1 MEPHGIVDRQYL
13 ADYSGGDMNLTRFR
27 SWLKWMVKGQ
37 RLEREMETE
46 VRFHLESYAADL
58 VRQGLSQQEAM
69 RQARI
74 EFGGIE
80 SHKDAMRASV
90 GVRWWGEL
98 GSDMR
103 HGLRLLRKNPG
114 FTAVAILTLAL
125 GVGANTAIFSIVNAV
140 LLRSLPYR
148 DPDRL
153 VRIFFNE
160 PGVGLR
166 DVKFSKPEL
175 DDLQARAGVF
185 EDVTPIFEGSE
196 NLTGAKQPERIEGV
210 NGSFSYFS
218 MLGATPPIGRLFD
231 PQDFALGFAP
241 VVVISD
247 GLWHRSYGADPN
259 VLGRTL
265 QIDNDPYT
273 IIGVLP
279 RGFRHPGPT
288 VSGDVEAFGA
298 GGFSADPFPPPIR
311 GNRVLISGIG
321 RLKPGLTLAQAQAR
335 LTAMAAQLRHD
346 FPTDYPPQAQWTI
359 EIQPLQ
365 ETLVGNVRPMLLVL
379 LGAVILI
386 VFIVSLNIANL
397 LLARASGR
405 QQEMAVRLALGASR
419 GRMVRQMLT
428 ESMLLSLIGGA
439 AGIATAVGTLGFI
452 LRFVPSNVPRL
463 NEVRIDWVVQAFALL
478 ISILTGLV
486 FGLAPALHSAK
497 VALSSAIREGG
508 RGSGYSTKTGR
519 LRDVL
524 VVSEL
529 AFAVILM
536 VGAGLLL
543 RTLRDLLQENP
554 GFNPTQVV
562 AANMQLPN
570 PNDPKTDP
578 YLDIPGRATFDREL
592 LRRMKAIPGVEL
604 AAITSALPTT
614 NTNPNAVG
622 GLANEGLVIED
633 RPVESLQDLR
643 AERIRISPDYFKV
656 LQSALLRGRSFTE
669 DDEDG
674 NRLVA
679 LIDESTAHKFGP
691 IGDPR
696 GRRVRFARA
705 PTKPWTTVVGIVQDI
720 KSDGLDIDGVPH
732 IYVST
737 YQDSSKRLS
746 VVLRT
751 SLPAAVLEPQI
762 RHEIQSI
769 DPGLPVFNVSSMN
782 DVLDRSLA
790 SRRFSADLVGGFA
803 GLAVLLASIGIYGL
817 LAYVIGQ
824 RSREIGIRMAL
835 GAQRDDILR
844 MFLRKGVTLASV
856 GIVAGLVVSASTASL
871 MASLL
876 YGVRPHDP
884 AVFLIVPLLLFAVAV
899 LASYLP
905 APRAT
910 KVDPMIALR
919 ES

>member
-1 MEPHGIVDRQYL
+1 MLIRRLRYWMKS
-13 ADYSGGDMNLTRFR
+13 AKR
-27 SWLKWMVKGQ
+27 SEAL
-37 RLEREMETE
+37 REEMELHLAEKAAELEADGMTVE
-46 VRFHLESYAADL
+46 HARAEARRRFGNVGLKHEESREIWMSRF
-58 VRQGLSQQEAM
+58 VS
-69 RQARI
+69 
-74 EFGGIE
+74 
-80 SHKDAMRASV
+80 
-90 GVRWWGEL
+90 EL
-98 GSDMR
+98 GQDVR
-103 HGLRLLRKNPG
+103 YGLRMLVKKPTL
-114 FTAVAILTLAL
+114 TIVAVLTLAL
-125 GVGANTAIFSIVNAV
+125 GVGANTAIFSIVDAV

-148 DPDRL
+148 DPGRL

-166 DVKFSKPEL
+166 DVRFSKPEL
-175 DDLQARAGVF
+175 DDLQMRAGVF
-185 EDVTPIFEGSE
+185 EDVTPILEGSE
-196 NLTGAKQPERIEGV
+196 NVTGAGQPERLEGV

-218 MLGATPPIGRLFD
+218 MLGVTPQIGRLYG
-231 PQDFALGFAP
+231 PQDFVPGFAP
-241 VVVISD
+241 EVVISD
-247 GLWHRSYGADPN
+247 GLWRRAYGADPN
-259 VLGRTL
+259 VVGRTL
-265 QIDNDPYT
+265 RLDNDPMT

-288 VSGDVEAFGA
+288 VSGDAEVFGA
-298 GGFSADPFPPPIR
+298 GGFSGEPFPKPMR
-311 GNRVLISGIG
+311 GTRVLVNGIG

-335 LTAMAAQLRHD
+335 LTAMAAQLRQD
-346 FPTDYPPQAQWTI
+346 FPADYPPQAQWTI

-379 LGAVILI
+379 LGAVILL

-405 QQEMAVRLALGASR
+405 QQEMAVRLSLGASR

-439 AGIATAVGTLGFI
+439 AGVATAVVTLDFI
-452 LRFVPSNVPRL
+452 LRFVPSSVPRL
-463 NEVRIDWVVQAFALL
+463 NEVRIDWVVLAFALL
-478 ISILTGLV
+478 ISILTGLM
-486 FGLAPALHSAK
+486 FGLVPAFHSAK

-524 VVSEL
+524 IVSEL

-562 AANMQLPN
+562 TANIQLPN
-570 PNDPKTDP
+570 PNEREADP
-578 YLDIPGRATFDREL
+578 YLDVPRRATFDREL
-592 LRRMKAIPGVEL
+592 LRRLKAIPGVEL
-604 AAITSALPTT
+604 AAITSALPST

-622 GLANEGLVIED
+622 GIANEGFAIED

-643 AERIRISPDYFKV
+643 AERIPISPDYFKV
-656 LQSALLRGRSFTE
+656 LQASLLRGRSFTE
-669 DDEDG
+669 GDEDG
-674 NRLVA
+674 KPLVA
-679 LIDESTAHKFGP
+679 IIDESTAHKYWP
-691 IGDPR
+691 TGDPL
-696 GRRVRFARA
+696 GRRVRFRRD
-705 PTKPWTTVVGIVQDI
+705 PTKPWTTIVGIVKDI
-720 KSDGLDIDGVPH
+720 KSDGLDIDGAPH

-737 YQDSSKRLS
+737 YQDSNKRLG

-751 SLPAAVLEPQI
+751 SLSASLLEPQI
-762 RHEIQSI
+762 RHEIRGI
-769 DPGLPVFNVSSMN
+769 DPGLPVFGVSSMN

-803 GLAVLLASIGIYGL
+803 GLAVLLAAIGIYGL
-817 LAYVIGQ
+817 LAYMAGQ

-835 GAQRDDILR
+835 GAQREDILR
-844 MFLRKGVTLASV
+844 MFLRKGVALAGV
-856 GIVAGLVVSASTASL
+856 GVVAGLVFSASTASV

-884 AVFLIVPLLLFAVAV
+884 AVFLIVPLLLFAIAV

-905 APRAT
+905 ARRAT
-910 KVDPMIALR
+910 KVDPIIALR
-919 ES
+919 EA

>member
-1 MEPHGIVDRQYL
+1 MGTLLQD
-13 ADYSGGDMNLTRFR
+13 
-27 SWLKWMVKGQ
+27 
-37 RLEREMETE
+37 
-46 VRFHLESYAADL
+46 VRY
-58 VRQGLSQQEAM
+58 
-69 RQARI
+69 
-74 EFGGIE
+74 
-80 SHKDAMRASV
+80 
-90 GVRWWGEL
+90 
-98 GSDMR
+98 
-103 HGLRLLRKNPG
+103 GLRMLVKKPL
-114 FTAVAILTLAL
+114 FTIVAVLTLAL
-125 GVGANTAIFSIVNAV
+125 GVGANTAIFSIVNGV
-140 LLRSLPYR
+140 LLHSLPYR

-153 VRIFFNE
+153 VRIFINE

-166 DVKFSKPEL
+166 DVRFSKPEL
-175 DDLQARAGVF
+175 DDLQTRAGVF
-185 EDVTPIFEGSE
+185 EDVTPILEGSE
-196 NLTGAKQPERIEGV
+196 DLTGAGQPERVEGV
-210 NGSFSYFS
+210 NTSFSYFS
-218 MLGATPPIGRLFD
+218 MLGVIPQIGRLYG
-231 PQDFALGFAP
+231 PQDFTPGFASEA
-241 VVVISD
+241 VISD
-247 GLWHRSYGADPN
+247 GLWRRAYVADPN
-259 VLGRTL
+259 VVGRTIR
-265 QIDNDPYT
+265 IDNDPLT

-288 VSGDVEAFGA
+288 ISGEPEVFGA
-298 GGFSADPFPPPIR
+298 AGFSADPFPQPMRSTRILP
-311 GNRVLISGIG
+311 SGIG

-335 LTAMAAQLRHD
+335 LTAMAAELRHD

-365 ETLVGNVRPMLLVL
+365 ETLVGKVRPMLLVL

-405 QQEMAVRLALGASR
+405 QQEMAVRVALGASR

-439 AGIATAVGTLGFI
+439 AGIATAVGTLRFI

-463 NEVRIDWVVQAFALL
+463 NEVRIDWVVLAFALL

-508 RGSGYSTKTGR
+508 RGAGYGKRTGR

-524 VVSEL
+524 IVSEL

-570 PNDPKTDP
+570 PNESEMDP
-578 YLDIPGRATFDREL
+578 YLDIPRRANFDREL

-604 AAITSALPTT
+604 AAITSALPST

-622 GLANEGLVIED
+622 GVANEGFAIED
-633 RPVESLQDLR
+633 RPVESSQDLR

-656 LQSALLRGRSFTE
+656 LETTLLRGRSFTE
-669 DDEDG
+669 GDEDG
-674 NRLVA
+674 KPMVA
-679 LIDESTAHKFGP
+679 IIDESTAHKYWP
-691 IGDPR
+691 DRDPL
-696 GRRVRFARA
+696 GRRVRFARN
-705 PTKPWTTVVGIVQDI
+705 PTKPWTTIVGVVGDI

-737 YQDSSKRLS
+737 YQDNGKRLS

-751 SLPAAVLEPQI
+751 SLPATLLELQI
-762 RHEIQSI
+762 RHEIQDI
-769 DPGLPVFNVSSMN
+769 DPGLPVFGVSSMN

-790 SRRFSADLVGGFA
+790 SRRFSANLVGGFA

-817 LAYVIGQ
+817 LAYMVGQ

-835 GAQRDDILR
+835 GARRADILR
-844 MFLRKGVTLASV
+844 MFLGKGVALAGV
-856 GIVAGLVVSASTASL
+856 GIVAGLVFSAATASM

-884 AVFLIVPLLLFAVAV
+884 AVFLIVPLVLLAVAA

-905 APRAT
+905 ARRAT
-910 KVDPMIALR
+910 KVNPIVALR

>member
-1 MEPHGIVDRQYL
+1 MGALLQDVRY
-13 ADYSGGDMNLTRFR
+13 GFR
-27 SWLKWMVKGQ
+27 M
-37 RLEREMETE
+37 
-46 VRFHLESYAADL
+46 L
-58 VRQGLSQQEAM
+58 VR
-69 RQARI
+69 
-74 EFGGIE
+74 
-80 SHKDAMRASV
+80 K
-90 GVRWWGEL
+90 
-98 GSDMR
+98 
-103 HGLRLLRKNPG
+103 PG
-114 FTAVAILTLAL
+114 FTIVAVLTLAL

-140 LLRSLPYR
+140 LLRSLPYP

-166 DVKFSKPEL
+166 DVSFSKPEM
-175 DDLQARAGVF
+175 DDLQTRAGVF
-185 EDVTPIFEGSE
+185 EDVSPIYEGSE
-196 NLTGAKQPERIEGV
+196 NLTGTKQPERVEGV
-210 NGSFSYFS
+210 NTSFSYFS
-218 MLGATPPIGRLFD
+218 MLGVIPQIGRLYG
-231 PQDFALGFAP
+231 PQDFTPGFAP
-241 VVVISD
+241 EAVISD
-247 GLWHRSYGADPN
+247 GLWRRAYGADPN
-259 VLGRTL
+259 VLGRSIR
-265 QIDNDPYT
+265 IDNDPLT

-288 VSGDVEAFGA
+288 TSGDAEVFGA
-298 GGFSADPFPPPIR
+298 GGFSGDPFPPPMR
-311 GNRVLISGIG
+311 GTRILVSGIG
-321 RLKPGLTLAQAQAR
+321 RLKPSLTLAQAQAR
-335 LTAMAAQLRHD
+335 LTAMAAQLRRD

-365 ETLVGNVRPMLLVL
+365 ETLVGKVRPMLLVL

-439 AGIATAVGTLGFI
+439 AGIVTAVGTLGFI
-452 LRFVPSNVPRL
+452 LRFMPSSVPRL
-463 NEVRIDWVVQAFALL
+463 SEVRIDWVVLVFALL
-478 ISILTGLV
+478 ISIVTGLV

-497 VALSSAIREGG
+497 GALSSAIREGG

-519 LRDVL
+519 LRDIL
-524 VVSEL
+524 IVSEL
-529 AFAVILM
+529 AFAVVLM

-562 AANMQLPN
+562 TANIQLPN
-570 PNDPKTDP
+570 PNEPEADP
-578 YLDIPGRATFDREL
+578 YLNNLPRANFDREL

-614 NTNPNAVG
+614 NVNPNAVG
-622 GLANEGLVIED
+622 GLATEGFAIED
-633 RPVESLQDLR
+633 RPVESSQGLH
-643 AERIRISPDYFKV
+643 AERIRISPDYFRV
-656 LQSALLRGRSFTE
+656 LQTTLLRGRSFTE
-669 DDEDG
+669 GDEDG
-674 NRLVA
+674 KPLVA
-679 LIDESTAHKFGP
+679 IIDESTAHKYWAS
-691 IGDPR
+691 GDPL
-696 GRRVRFARA
+696 GHRVRFGRD
-705 PTKPWTTVVGIVQDI
+705 PSTPWTTIVGIVKDI
-720 KSDGLDIDGVPH
+720 KSDGLDINGVPH

-737 YQDSSKRLS
+737 YQDSSKELS

-751 SLPAAVLEPQI
+751 SLPATVLEPQI

-769 DPGLPVFNVSSMN
+769 DPSLPVFNVSSMN
-782 DVLDRSLA
+782 AILDRSLA

-817 LAYVIGQ
+817 LAYTVSQ

-835 GAQRDDILR
+835 GARRGDILR
-844 MFLRKGVTLASV
+844 MFLRKGVALAGL
-856 GIVAGLVVSASTASL
+856 GIVAGLVCSAFAASM

-884 AVFLIVPLLLFAVAV
+884 AVFLIVPLLLFAIAI

-905 APRAT
+905 ARRAT
-910 KVDPMIALR
+910 MLDPIIALH

>member
-1 MEPHGIVDRQYL
+1 MGTLLQDVRYGLRMLVRKPTFTIV
-13 ADYSGGDMNLTRFR
+13 AVLTR
-27 SWLKWMVKGQ
+27 
-37 RLEREMETE
+37 
-46 VRFHLESYAADL
+46 
-58 VRQGLSQQEAM
+58 
-69 RQARI
+69 
-74 EFGGIE
+74 
-80 SHKDAMRASV
+80 
-90 GVRWWGEL
+90 
-98 GSDMR
+98 
-103 HGLRLLRKNPG
+103 
-114 FTAVAILTLAL
+114 AL

-140 LLRSLPYR
+140 LLRSLPYPE
-148 DPDRL
+148 PDRL

-166 DVKFSKPEL
+166 DVEFSKPEL
-175 DDLQARAGVF
+175 DDLQTRAGVF
-185 EDVTPIFEGSE
+185 EDVTPIFYGSE
-196 NLTGAKQPERIEGV
+196 NLTGAGQPERIEGV

-218 MLGATPPIGRLFD
+218 MLGATPQIGRLFG
-231 PQDFALGFAP
+231 PQDFALGFAS

-247 GLWHRSYGADPN
+247 GLWRRSYGADPN

-265 QIDNDPYT
+265 RIDNDPLT
-273 IIGVLP
+273 IMGVLP

-288 VSGDVEAFGA
+288 VSGDVEVFGA
-298 GGFSADPFPPPIR
+298 GGFSANPFPRPMR
-311 GNRVLISGIG
+311 GTRILISGIG
-321 RLKPGLTLAQAQAR
+321 RLKPGLALAQAQAR
-335 LTAMAAQLRHD
+335 LTAMAAELRHD
-346 FPTDYPPQAQWTI
+346 FPGDYPPQAQWTI

-365 ETLVGNVRPMLLVL
+365 ETLVGKVRPMLLVL
-379 LGAVILI
+379 LGAGILI
-386 VFIVSLNIANL
+386 VFIVSLNISNL
-397 LLARASGR
+397 VLARASGR

-463 NEVRIDWVVQAFALL
+463 NEVRIDWVVLAFALL

-497 VALSSAIREGG
+497 GALSSAIREGA

-524 VVSEL
+524 IVSEL
-529 AFAVILM
+529 AFAVMLM

-562 AANMQLPN
+562 TANIQLPN
-570 PNDPKTDP
+570 PNEPEADP
-578 YLDIPGRATFDREL
+578 YLDNLPRANFDREL

-622 GLANEGLVIED
+622 GLAIEGLAIED
-633 RPVESLQDLR
+633 RPVESSQDLL

-656 LQSALLRGRSFTE
+656 LQATLLRGRSFTE
-669 DDEDG
+669 GDEDG
-674 NRLVA
+674 KQPVA
-679 LIDESTAHKFGP
+679 IIDESTARKYWP
-691 IGDPR
+691 TRDPL
-696 GRRVRFARA
+696 GRRVRFGQDA
-705 PTKPWTTVVGIVQDI
+705 TEPWTTVVGIVRDI

-737 YQDSSKRLS
+737 YQDPSKQVS

-751 SLPAAVLEPQI
+751 SLPAALLEPQI

-782 DVLDRSLA
+782 DILDRSLA

-817 LAYVIGQ
+817 LAYMVSQ
-824 RSREIGIRMAL
+824 RSREIGLRMAL
-835 GAQRDDILR
+835 GARRDDILR
-844 MFLRKGVTLASV
+844 IFLRKGVALAGV
-856 GIVAGLVVSASTASL
+856 GIVAGVVVSASTASM

-905 APRAT
+905 ARRAT

-919 ES
+919 EA

>member
-1 MEPHGIVDRQYL
+1 MGTLLQD
-13 ADYSGGDMNLTRFR
+13 
-27 SWLKWMVKGQ
+27 
-37 RLEREMETE
+37 
-46 VRFHLESYAADL
+46 VRY
-58 VRQGLSQQEAM
+58 
-69 RQARI
+69 
-74 EFGGIE
+74 
-80 SHKDAMRASV
+80 
-90 GVRWWGEL
+90 
-98 GSDMR
+98 
-103 HGLRLLRKNPG
+103 GLRMLVKKPT
-114 FTAVAILTLAL
+114 FTIVAVLTLAL

-153 VRIFFNE
+153 VRIYFNE
-160 PGVGLR
+160 PGVALR
-166 DVKFSKPEL
+166 DVRFSKPEL
-175 DDLQARAGVF
+175 DDLLTRAGVF

-196 NLTGAKQPERIEGV
+196 NLTGAKQPERLEAV
-210 NGSFSYFS
+210 NGSLSYFS
-218 MLGATPPIGRLFD
+218 MLGVVPQIGRLFG

-247 GLWHRSYGADPN
+247 GLWRRSYGADPS
-259 VLGRTL
+259 VLGRTIRL
-265 QIDNDPYT
+265 DNDPYT

-288 VSGDVEAFGA
+288 TSGDVEVFGA
-298 GGFSADPFPPPIR
+298 AGFSADPFPPPMR
-311 GNRVLISGIG
+311 GTRFLKSGIG
-321 RLKPGLTLAQAQAR
+321 RLKPGLTLEQAQAQ

-359 EIQPLQ
+359 EIQSLQ
-365 ETLVGNVRPMLLVL
+365 ETLVGKVRPMLLVL

-428 ESMLLSLIGGA
+428 ESMLLSLIGGV

-463 NEVRIDWVVQAFALL
+463 NEVRIDWVVLAFALL

-497 VALSSAIREGG
+497 AALSPAIREGG

-524 VVSEL
+524 IVSEL

-543 RTLRDLLQENP
+543 HTLRHLLQENP
-554 GFNPTQVV
+554 GFNPTQV
-562 AANMQLPN
+562 ATANTWLGN
-570 PNDPKTDP
+570 PNDPKMDP
-578 YLDIPGRATFDREL
+578 YLGISGKVTFDREL

-614 NTNPNAVG
+614 NSNPNAVG
-622 GLANEGLVIED
+622 GLTNESFAIED
-633 RPVESLQDLR
+633 RPVESSQDLH
-643 AERIRISPDYFKV
+643 AEKIRISPDYFQV
-656 LQSALLRGRSFTE
+656 LQATLLRGRSFTE
-669 DDEDG
+669 GDEDG
-674 NRLVA
+674 KPLVGI
-679 LIDESTAHKFGP
+679 IDESTARKYWP
-691 IGDPR
+691 TQEPV
-696 GRRVRFARA
+696 GRRVRFGKD
-705 PTKPWTTVVGIVQDI
+705 PSKPWTTVVGIIKDI

-732 IYVST
+732 IYVSV
-737 YQDSSKRLS
+737 YQDPSKQVS

-751 SLPAAVLEPQI
+751 SLPANLLEPQI

-817 LAYVIGQ
+817 LAYMVGQ
-824 RSREIGIRMAL
+824 RSREIGVRMAL
-835 GAQRDDILR
+835 GARRNDILR
-844 MFLRKGVTLASV
+844 MFLRKGVALAGV
-856 GIVAGLVVSASTASL
+856 GIGAGLVFSAATVSM

-884 AVFLIVPLLLFAVAV
+884 AVFLIVPLFLFVIAV

-905 APRAT
+905 ARRAT
-910 KVDPMIALR
+910 KVNPMIALR
-919 ES
+919 EA

>member
-1 MEPHGIVDRQYL
+1 MGTLLQD
-13 ADYSGGDMNLTRFR
+13 
-27 SWLKWMVKGQ
+27 
-37 RLEREMETE
+37 
-46 VRFHLESYAADL
+46 VRY
-58 VRQGLSQQEAM
+58 
-69 RQARI
+69 
-74 EFGGIE
+74 
-80 SHKDAMRASV
+80 
-90 GVRWWGEL
+90 
-98 GSDMR
+98 
-103 HGLRLLRKNPG
+103 GLRMLVKKPT
-114 FTAVAILTLAL
+114 FTIVTVLMLAL

-140 LLRSLPYR
+140 LMRSLPYP

-153 VRIFFNE
+153 VRVFFNE

-166 DVKFSKPEL
+166 DVRFSKPEL
-175 DDLQARAGVF
+175 DDLQTRSGVF

-196 NLTGAKQPERIEGV
+196 DVTGAGQPERVEGV

-218 MLGATPPIGRLFD
+218 MLGVTPQIGRLFG
-231 PQDFALGFAP
+231 PQDFVPGFAAEA
-241 VVVISD
+241 VISD
-247 GLWHRSYGADPN
+247 GLWRRSYGADPN
-259 VLGRTL
+259 VVGRTIRL
-265 QIDNDPYT
+265 DNDPLT

-288 VSGDVEAFGA
+288 TSGDAEVFGA
-298 GGFSADPFPPPIR
+298 GGLSGDPFPPPMR
-311 GNRVLISGIG
+311 GIRVLVSGIG
-321 RLKPGLTLAQAQAR
+321 RLKAGLTLAQAQAR

-365 ETLVGNVRPMLLVL
+365 ETLVGKVRPMLLVL

-405 QQEMAVRLALGASR
+405 QQEMAMRLALGASR
-419 GRMVRQMLT
+419 GRIVRQMLT
-428 ESMLLSLIGGA
+428 ESMLLSLVGGA
-439 AGIATAVGTLGFI
+439 AGIVTAFGTLGFI

-463 NEVRIDWVVQAFALL
+463 HEVRIDWVVLVFALL
-478 ISILTGLV
+478 ISILTGLM

-497 VALSSAIREGG
+497 SALSSAIREGG
-508 RGSGYSTKTGR
+508 RGSGFSTKAGR

-524 VVSEL
+524 IVSEL

-562 AANMQLPN
+562 TANIQLPN
-570 PNDPKTDP
+570 PNESEADP
-578 YLDIPGRATFDREL
+578 YLDIPRRATFDREL

-622 GLANEGLVIED
+622 GVASEGFAIED
-633 RPVESLQDLR
+633 RPVESSQDLS
-643 AERIRISPDYFKV
+643 AERIRISSDYFKV
-656 LQSALLRGRSFTE
+656 LQTTLVRGRSFTE
-669 DDEDG
+669 GDEDG
-674 NRLVA
+674 KPLVA
-679 LIDESTAHKFGP
+679 IIDESTARKYWP
-691 IGDPR
+691 TQDPL
-696 GRRVRFARA
+696 GRRVRFARDH
-705 PTKPWTTVVGIVQDI
+705 TKPWTTIVGIVRDI

-737 YQDSSKRLS
+737 YQDNSKRLS

-751 SLPAAVLEPQI
+751 SLPATQLEPQI
-762 RHEIQSI
+762 RYEIQSI
-769 DPGLPVFNVSSMN
+769 DPGLPVFSVFSMN

-803 GLAVLLASIGIYGL
+803 GLALLLASIGIYGL
-817 LAYVIGQ
+817 LAYMVGQ
-824 RSREIGIRMAL
+824 RSREIGVRMAL
-835 GAQRDDILR
+835 GARRNDILR
-844 MFLRKGVTLASV
+844 MFLRKGVALAGM
-856 GIVAGLVVSASTASL
+856 GIVAGLVFSAATASM

-884 AVFLIVPLLLFAVAV
+884 AVFLIVPLLLLAVAA

-905 APRAT
+905 ARRAT
-910 KVDPMIALR
+910 KVNPMIALR
-919 ES
+919 EA

>member
-1 MEPHGIVDRQYL
+1 
-13 ADYSGGDMNLTRFR
+13 
-27 SWLKWMVKGQ
+27 
-37 RLEREMETE
+37 METLLQDI
-46 VRFHLESYAADL
+46 RY
-58 VRQGLSQQEAM
+58 
-69 RQARI
+69 
-74 EFGGIE
+74 
-80 SHKDAMRASV
+80 
-90 GVRWWGEL
+90 
-98 GSDMR
+98 
-103 HGLRLLRKNPG
+103 GLRMLVKKPT
-114 FTAVAILTLAL
+114 FTIVAVLTLAL

-140 LLRSLPYR
+140 LLRSLPYP

-166 DVKFSKPEL
+166 DVRFSQPEL
-175 DDLQARAGVF
+175 DDLQTRSGVF
-185 EDVTPIFEGSE
+185 EDVSPIFEGSE
-196 NLTGAKQPERIEGV
+196 DVTGAGQPERVEGV

-218 MLGATPPIGRLFD
+218 MLGVTPQIGRLFGS
-231 PQDFALGFAP
+231 QDFVPGFAAEA
-241 VVVISD
+241 VISD
-247 GLWHRSYGADPN
+247 GLWRRAYGADPN
-259 VLGRTL
+259 VLGRTIRL
-265 QIDNDPYT
+265 DNDSLT

-279 RGFRHPGPT
+279 PGFRHPGPT
-288 VSGDVEAFGA
+288 TSGDAEVFCA
-298 GGFSADPFPPPIR
+298 GGFSGDPFPAPMR
-311 GNRVLISGIG
+311 GTRILVSGIG

-365 ETLVGNVRPMLLVL
+365 ETLVGKVRPMLLVL

-428 ESMLLSLIGGA
+428 ESMLLSLIGGV

-452 LRFVPSNVPRL
+452 LRFVPSTVPRL
-463 NEVRIDWVVQAFALL
+463 NEVRIDWVVLAFALL
-478 ISILTGLV
+478 ISILTGLM

-497 VALSSAIREGG
+497 GALSSAIREGG

-524 VVSEL
+524 IVSEV
-529 AFAVILM
+529 AFALILM

-562 AANMQLPN
+562 TANIQLPN
-570 PNDPKTDP
+570 PNESEADP
-578 YLDIPGRATFDREL
+578 YLDIPRRATFDREL

-614 NTNPNAVG
+614 NSNPNAVG
-622 GLANEGLVIED
+622 GLAIEGFAIED
-633 RPVESLQDLR
+633 RPVESSQDLS
-643 AERIRISPDYFKV
+643 AERIRISSDYFKV
-656 LQSALLRGRSFTE
+656 LQTTLQRGRSFTE
-669 DDEDG
+669 GDEDG
-674 NRLVA
+674 KPLVA
-679 LIDESTAHKFGP
+679 IIDESTARKYWP
-691 IGDPR
+691 TSDPL
-696 GRRVRFARA
+696 GRRVRFGQTAVHQHLS
-705 PTKPWTTVVGIVQDI
+705 PTGSTKPWTTIVGIVKDI

-737 YQDSSKRLS
+737 YQDNSKELS

-751 SLPAAVLEPQI
+751 SLPAAQLEPQI

-817 LAYVIGQ
+817 LAYIVGQ

-835 GAQRDDILR
+835 GARRDDILR
-844 MFLRKGVTLASV
+844 MFLRKGVALAGA
-856 GIVAGLVVSASTASL
+856 GIVAGVIFSASTASL

-884 AVFLIVPLLLFAVAV
+884 AVFLIVPLLLLAVAA

-905 APRAT
+905 ARRAT
-910 KVDPMIALR
+910 KVNPMIALR
-919 ES
+919 EA

>member
-1 MEPHGIVDRQYL
+1 
-13 ADYSGGDMNLTRFR
+13 MNLAARFR
-27 SWLKWMVKGQ
+27 SWSKWMVQGR
-37 RLEREMETE
+37 RLESDMETE
-46 VRFHLESYAADL
+46 MRFHVESYAAEL
-58 VRQGLSQQEAM
+58 ARKGMSQQEAM
-69 RQARI
+69 RKARI
-74 EFGGIE
+74 ELGGIE
-80 SHKDAMRASV
+80 SHKDAMRAAV
-90 GVRWWGEL
+90 GIRWWSEL
-98 GSDMR
+98 GSDLR
-103 HGLRLLRKNPG
+103 HGWRLFYKNPA
-114 FTAVAILTLAL
+114 FSAVAVLTLAL
-125 GVGANTAIFSIVNAV
+125 GVGANTAIFSIVDAV

-153 VRIFFNE
+153 VRVFFNE

-166 DVKFSKPEL
+166 DVRFSKPEL
-175 DDLQARAGVF
+175 DDLQTRSGVF

-196 NLTGAKQPERIEGV
+196 NLTGAKQPERVEGV
-210 NGSFSYFS
+210 NTSFSYFS
-218 MLGATPPIGRLFD
+218 MLGVSPQIGRLYG
-231 PQDFALGFAP
+231 PQDFAPGFAP
-241 VVVISD
+241 EAVISD
-247 GLWHRSYGADPN
+247 GLWRRAYGADPN
-259 VLGRTL
+259 VLGRTIR
-265 QIDNDPYT
+265 IDGDPVT

-288 VSGDVEAFGA
+288 TSGDAEVFGA
-298 GGFSADPFPPPIR
+298 GGFSADPFPQPMR
-311 GNRVLISGIG
+311 GTRILVSGIG

-346 FPTDYPPQAQWTI
+346 FPTDYPPQAEWTI

-365 ETLVGNVRPMLLVL
+365 ETLVGKVRPMLLVL

-386 VFIVSLNIANL
+386 VVIVSLNIANL

-405 QQEMAVRLALGASR
+405 QQEMAVRSALGASR

-439 AGIATAVGTLGFI
+439 AGIATAVVTLRFI
-452 LRFVPSNVPRL
+452 LRFMPSNVPRL
-463 NEVRIDWVVQAFALL
+463 NEVRIDWVVLAFALL

-497 VALSSAIREGG
+497 ATLSSALREGG

-519 LRDVL
+519 LRDIL
-524 VVSEL
+524 IVSEL

-562 AANMQLPN
+562 TANTWLGV

-578 YLDIPGRATFDREL
+578 YLGIRGKASFDREL

-604 AAITSALPTT
+604 AAITSALPAT
-614 NTNPNAVG
+614 NSNPNAVG
-622 GLANEGLVIED
+622 GLATESLAIED
-633 RPVESLQDLR
+633 RPVESSQDLH

-656 LQSALLRGRSFTE
+656 FQATLLRGRSFTE
-669 DDEDG
+669 GDEDG
-674 NRLVA
+674 KPLVA
-679 LIDESTAHKFGP
+679 IIDESTAHKYWP
-691 IGDPR
+691 TRDPL
-696 GRRVRFARA
+696 GRRVRFGRDL
-705 PTKPWTTVVGIVQDI
+705 TKPWTTVVGIIKDI

-732 IYVST
+732 VYVST
-737 YQDSSKRLS
+737 YQDPSKQVS

-751 SLPAAVLEPQI
+751 SLPATVLEPQI
-762 RHEIQSI
+762 RHEILSI
-769 DPGLPVFNVSSMN
+769 DPGLPVFNVRSMN

-790 SRRFSADLVGGFA
+790 SRRLSANLVGGFA

-817 LAYVIGQ
+817 LAYMVGQ

-835 GAQRDDILR
+835 GAGRDDILR
-844 MFLRKGVTLASV
+844 MFLRKGMALAGV
-856 GIVAGLVVSASTASL
+856 GIVAGLVFSASTASML
-871 MASLL
+871 ASLL

-884 AVFLIVPLLLFAVAV
+884 AVFLIVPILLFAIAV

-905 APRAT
+905 ARRAT
-910 KVDPMIALR
+910 KVNPMIAFR
-919 ES
+919 EA

>member
-1 MEPHGIVDRQYL
+1 MLSDLV
-13 ADYSGGDMNLTRFR
+13 FR
-27 SWLKWMVKGQ
+27 LRSLFRRNRVEAE
-37 RLEREMETE
+37 LDDEL
-46 VRFHLESYAADL
+46 RFHFE
-58 VRQGLSQQEAM
+58 QQVEKCIRSGMTREEAR
-69 RQARI
+69 RQARLSV
-74 EFGGIE
+74 GGIDQVKE
-80 SHKDAMRASV
+80 ECREER
-90 GVRWWGEL
+90 GVQHMENL
-98 GSDMR
+98 LQD
-103 HGLRLLRKNPG
+103 LRYGWRMLVKKPA
-114 FTAVAILTLAL
+114 FTIVAVLTLAL

-166 DVKFSKPEL
+166 DVRFSKPEL
-175 DDLQARAGVF
+175 DDLQTRAGVF

-196 NLTGAKQPERIEGV
+196 NLTGAGQPERVEGV

-218 MLGATPPIGRLFD
+218 MLGVIPQIGRLYG
-231 PQDFALGFAP
+231 PQDFAPGFAP
-241 VVVISD
+241 EAVISD
-247 GLWHRSYGADPN
+247 GLWRRAYGADPN
-259 VLGRTL
+259 VLGRTIR
-265 QIDNDPYT
+265 IDNDPLT

-288 VSGDVEAFGA
+288 TSGDAEVFGA
-298 GGFSADPFPPPIR
+298 GGFSADPFPPPMR
-311 GNRVLISGIG
+311 GTRILVSGIG

-346 FPTDYPPQAQWTI
+346 FPADYPPQAQWTI

-365 ETLVGNVRPMLLVL
+365 ETLVGKVRPMLLVL

-386 VFIVSLNIANL
+386 AFIVSLNIANL

-463 NEVRIDWVVQAFALL
+463 NEVRIDWVVLAFALL

-524 VVSEL
+524 IVSEL

-562 AANMQLPN
+562 TANTWLGN
-570 PNDPKTDP
+570 PNDPKMDP
-578 YLDIPGRATFDREL
+578 YLGIPGKATFDREL

-614 NTNPNAVG
+614 NINPNAVG
-622 GLANEGLVIED
+622 GLANESLAIED
-633 RPVESLQDLR
+633 RPVESSQDLH

-656 LQSALLRGRSFTE
+656 LQATLLRGRSFTE
-669 DDEDG
+669 GDEDG
-674 NRLVA
+674 KPLVA
-679 LIDESTAHKFGP
+679 IIDESTARKYWP
-691 IGDPR
+691 DRDPL
-696 GRRVRFARA
+696 GRRVRFGKD
-705 PTKPWTTVVGIVQDI
+705 PTKPWTTVVGIVKDI

-737 YQDSSKRLS
+737 YQDPSKQVN

-751 SLPAAVLEPQI
+751 SLPATLLEPQI

-769 DPGLPVFNVSSMN
+769 DPGLPVFHVSSMN
-782 DVLDRSLA
+782 DILDRSLA
-790 SRRFSADLVGGFA
+790 SRRFSAGLVGGFA
-803 GLAVLLASIGIYGL
+803 GVALVLASIGIYGL
-817 LAYVIGQ
+817 LAFMVGQ
-824 RSREIGIRMAL
+824 RSREIGLRMAL
-835 GAQRDDILR
+835 GARPADILK
-844 MFLRKGVTLASV
+844 LIVTKGVVLAGV
-856 GIVAGLVVSASTASL
+856 GIIAGVILSASTASM

-884 AVFLIVPLLLFAVAV
+884 AVFVVVPLLLFAVAV
-899 LASYLP
+899 LASYVP
-905 APRAT
+905 AWRAT
-910 KVDPMIALR
+910 KVDSMTALR
-919 ES
+919 EV

>member
-1 MEPHGIVDRQYL
+1 MGALLQD
-13 ADYSGGDMNLTRFR
+13 
-27 SWLKWMVKGQ
+27 
-37 RLEREMETE
+37 
-46 VRFHLESYAADL
+46 VRY
-58 VRQGLSQQEAM
+58 
-69 RQARI
+69 
-74 EFGGIE
+74 
-80 SHKDAMRASV
+80 
-90 GVRWWGEL
+90 
-98 GSDMR
+98 
-103 HGLRLLRKNPG
+103 GLRMLVNKPG
-114 FTAVAILTLAL
+114 FTIVAVLTLAL

-140 LLRSLPYR
+140 LLRSLPYP

-153 VRIFFNE
+153 VRIYFNE

-166 DVKFSKPEL
+166 DVRFSKPEM
-175 DDLQARAGVF
+175 DDLQTRAGVF
-185 EDVTPIFEGSE
+185 EDVSPIFEGSE
-196 NLTGAKQPERIEGV
+196 NLTGTKQPERVEGV
-210 NGSFSYFS
+210 NTSFSYFS
-218 MLGATPPIGRLFD
+218 MLGVTPQIGRLYG
-231 PQDFALGFAP
+231 PQDFVPGFAP
-241 VVVISD
+241 EAVISD
-247 GLWHRSYGADPN
+247 GLWRRAYGADPN
-259 VLGRTL
+259 VLGRSIR
-265 QIDNDPYT
+265 IDNDPLT

-288 VSGDVEAFGA
+288 TSGDAEVFGA
-298 GGFSADPFPPPIR
+298 GGFSGDPFPPPIR
-311 GNRVLISGIG
+311 GNRVFVSGIG

-335 LTAMAAQLRHD
+335 LAAMAQELRHD
-346 FPTDYPPQAQWTI
+346 FPVDYPPQAQWTI

-365 ETLVGNVRPMLLVL
+365 ETLVGKVRPMLLVL

-439 AGIATAVGTLGFI
+439 AGILTAVGTLGFI
-452 LRFVPSNVPRL
+452 LRFMPSNVPRL
-463 NEVRIDWVVQAFALL
+463 SEVRIDWVVLAFALL

-497 VALSSAIREGG
+497 GALSSAIREGG
-508 RGSGYSTKTGR
+508 RGSGYSTKTAR

-524 VVSEL
+524 IVAEL
-529 AFAVILM
+529 AFAVVLM

-562 AANMQLPN
+562 TANIQLPN
-570 PNDPKTDP
+570 PNEPEADP
-578 YLDIPGRATFDREL
+578 YLDNLPRANFDREL

-604 AAITSALPTT
+604 AAITSALPAT

-622 GLANEGLVIED
+622 GLANEGFAIED
-633 RPVESLQDLR
+633 RPVESSQGLH

-656 LQSALLRGRSFTE
+656 LQTTLLRGRSFTE
-669 DDEDG
+669 GDEDG
-674 NRLVA
+674 KPLVA
-679 LIDESTAHKFGP
+679 IIDESTAHKYWP
-691 IGDPR
+691 IRDPL
-696 GRRVRFARA
+696 GRRVRFGRD
-705 PTKPWTTVVGIVQDI
+705 PSKPWTTVVGIVKDI
-720 KSDGLDIDGVPH
+720 KSDGLDINGVPH

-737 YQDSSKRLS
+737 YQDSSKELS

-751 SLPAAVLEPQI
+751 SLPATLLEPEI

-782 DVLDRSLA
+782 DILDRSLA

-817 LAYVIGQ
+817 LAYMVSQ

-835 GAQRDDILR
+835 GARQGDILR
-844 MFLRKGVTLASV
+844 MFLRKGVALAGL
-856 GIVAGLVVSASTASL
+856 GIVAGLVVSASTASM

-884 AVFLIVPLLLFAVAV
+884 AVFLIVPLLLLAVAA

-905 APRAT
+905 ARRAT
-910 KVDPMIALR
+910 KVNPIVALH

>member
-1 MEPHGIVDRQYL
+1 MGTLLQD
-13 ADYSGGDMNLTRFR
+13 
-27 SWLKWMVKGQ
+27 
-37 RLEREMETE
+37 
-46 VRFHLESYAADL
+46 VRF
-58 VRQGLSQQEAM
+58 
-69 RQARI
+69 
-74 EFGGIE
+74 
-80 SHKDAMRASV
+80 
-90 GVRWWGEL
+90 
-98 GSDMR
+98 
-103 HGLRLLRKNPG
+103 GLRMLVKKPI
-114 FTAVAILTLAL
+114 FTIVAVLTLAM

-148 DPDRL
+148 DPDGL

-166 DVKFSKPEL
+166 DVRFSKPEM
-175 DDLQARAGVF
+175 DDLQTRAGVF
-185 EDVTPIFEGSE
+185 EDVSPIFEGSE
-196 NLTGAKQPERIEGV
+196 NLTGTKQPERVEGV
-210 NGSFSYFS
+210 NTSFSYFS
-218 MLGATPPIGRLFD
+218 MLGVIPQIGRLYG
-231 PQDFALGFAP
+231 PQDFTPGFAP
-241 VVVISD
+241 EAVISD
-247 GLWHRSYGADPN
+247 GLWRRAYGADPN
-259 VLGRTL
+259 VLGRSIR
-265 QIDNDPYT
+265 IDNDPLT

-288 VSGDVEAFGA
+288 TSGDAEVFGA
-298 GGFSADPFPPPIR
+298 GGFSGDPFPPPIR
-311 GNRVLISGIG
+311 GNRVLVSGIG
-321 RLKPGLTLAQAQAR
+321 RLKPGLTLGQAQVR
-335 LTAMAAQLRHD
+335 LTAMAAELRHD

-439 AGIATAVGTLGFI
+439 AGIVTAVGTLGFI
-452 LRFVPSNVPRL
+452 LRFLPSNVPRL
-463 NEVRIDWVVQAFALL
+463 SEVRIDWVVLAFALL
-478 ISILTGLV
+478 ISMLTGFV

-497 VALSSAIREGG
+497 GALASAIREGG
-508 RGSGYSTKTGR
+508 RGSGYSTRTGR

-524 VVSEL
+524 IVSEL
-529 AFAVILM
+529 AFAVVLM

-562 AANMQLPN
+562 TANIQLPN
-570 PNDPKTDP
+570 PNEPEADP
-578 YLDIPGRATFDREL
+578 YLGNLPRANFDREL

-622 GLANEGLVIED
+622 GLATEGFAIED
-633 RPVESLQDLR
+633 RPVESSQGLH

-656 LQSALLRGRSFTE
+656 LQTTLLRGRSFTE
-669 DDEDG
+669 GDEDG
-674 NRLVA
+674 KPLA
-679 LIDESTAHKFGP
+679 AIIDESTAHKYWQDR
-691 IGDPR
+691 DPL
-696 GRRVRFARA
+696 GRRVRFGRDAS
-705 PTKPWTTVVGIVQDI
+705 KPWTTVVGIVKDI
-720 KSDGLDIDGVPH
+720 KSDGLDINGVPH

-737 YQDSSKRLS
+737 YQDSSKELS

-751 SLPAAVLEPQI
+751 SLPATVLEPQI

-769 DPGLPVFNVSSMN
+769 DPALPVFNVTSMN
-782 DVLDRSLA
+782 EILDRSLA

-817 LAYVIGQ
+817 LAYMVSQ

-835 GAQRDDILR
+835 GAGQGDILR
-844 MFLRKGVTLASV
+844 MFLRKGVALAGV
-856 GIVAGLVVSASTASL
+856 GIVAGSVVSASTASM

-884 AVFLIVPLLLFAVAV
+884 TVFLIVPVVLLAVAG

-905 APRAT
+905 ARRAT
-910 KVDPMIALR
+910 KVNPIVALR